1 METESYNPIIKSI
14 LSASVSY
21 FAVTHKDTSLCELFI
36 TCTYNKSAWCASNFE
51 CEMTTE
57 LSVHS
62 NSLLLCAAE
71 CARQGIS
78 PIFSAFTIRWS
89 YGSFIVFL
97 LTQANKG
104 QRTHVTAFTKN
115 KGESISDHCAAN
127 MLMQGCPG
135 LILAQWRMTYELMLG
150 CPELICSSMKTWHT
164 SWCWAV

>member
-1 METESYNPIIKSI
+1 MKHKLCKVCHSQLLQTESYNPIIKSL

-36 TCTYNKSAWCASNFE
+36 TCTYNKSAWCASSFE

-57 LSVHS
+57 LSVPS

-97 LTQANKG
+97 LTQVNKG
-104 QRTHVTAFTKN
+104 QRTHVTAFTKI
-115 KGESISDHCAAN
+115 KEKVFQIIV
-127 MLMQGCPG
+127 LQ
-135 LILAQWRMTYELMLG
+135 
-150 CPELICSSMKTWHT
+150 IC
-164 SWCWAV
+164 